1 MPIAAFVFVLI
12 SSTLA
17 GMSGFGFGLITVPL
31 LAMVIAPQVVVP
43 TVRVLSIWISVLVL
57 LDAWR
62 SLSLRSSWLLITG
75 SLAGVPFGTYLL
87 SVWDASTL
95 KVFIGSLTVL
105 FALALMSGV
114 RMQVREG
121 SPVTA
126 LVGFMSGILGS
137 SAGMGG
143 PPAVI
148 FYTGQGVEKQAF
160 RANLAAFFIIQAL
173 FSIPTYIAGHLF
185 TGTVVTYILL
195 LLPALVIGGALGI
208 KLAQRFDEGVFRRV
222 TLWMVLATGL
232 LSIASGL
239 HII

>member
-1 MPIAAFVFVLI
+1 MPIAAFAFVLI

-43 TVRVLSIWISVLVL
+43 TVRVLSIWISVLVPL
-57 LDAWR
+57 EAWR
-62 SLSLRSSWLLITG
+62 SASLRSSWLLIAG
-75 SLAGVPFGTYLL
+75 SLAGVPCGTYLL
-87 SVWDASTL
+87 AMWNTGTIR
-95 KVFIGSLTVL
+95 VFIGSLTVL

-114 RMQVREG
+114 RMQIREG
-121 SPVTA
+121 SPTSAV
-126 LVGFMSGILGS
+126 VGFISGVLGS

-143 PPAVI
+143 PPVVI

-173 FSIPTYIAGHLF
+173 FSIPTYIASNLF
-185 TGTVVTYILL
+185 TNTVIADILL
-195 LLPALVIGGALGI
+195 LLPALAIGGTLGI
-208 KLAQRFDEGVFRRV
+208 KLAQRFDDSIFRRV
-222 TLWMVLATGL
+222 TLLMVLATGV